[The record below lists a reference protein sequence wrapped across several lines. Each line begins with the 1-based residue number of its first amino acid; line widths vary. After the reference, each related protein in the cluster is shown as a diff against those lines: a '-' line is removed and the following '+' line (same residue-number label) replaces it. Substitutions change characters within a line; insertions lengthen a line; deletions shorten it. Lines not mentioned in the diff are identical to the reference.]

1 MNKYNKLPAKA
12 EVKCYLEKVQ
22 DFKAVVIIL

>member
-1 MNKYNKLPAKA
+1 MNKYSRPNAKA

-22 DFKAVVIIL
+22 DFDVLVTIL

>member
-1 MNKYNKLPAKA
+1 MNKYSKLNAKA

-22 DFKAVVIIL
+22 DFNVIVTIL